1 MLTAGWDHASHFSMY
16 LEQRA
21 TGTAPFMPPAADP
34 SGAYFEHY
42 PQWFHSLLR
51 CWLRWRTAR
60 WPRRCLRN

>member
-21 TGTAPFMPPAADP
+21 TGTAPPFMPPAADP

-42 PQWFHSLLR
+42 PQWFHSLLAM
-51 CWLRWRTAR
+51 LAEVAYG
-60 WPRRCLRN
+60 PVAAAVP